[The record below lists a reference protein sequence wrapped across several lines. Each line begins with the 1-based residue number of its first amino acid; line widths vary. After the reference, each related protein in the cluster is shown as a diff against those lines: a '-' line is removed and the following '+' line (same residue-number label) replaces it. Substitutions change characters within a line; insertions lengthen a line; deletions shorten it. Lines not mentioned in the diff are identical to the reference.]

1 MSGHR
6 SVLVCSLGLGVA
18 AGLVGI
24 HLYASSSPRTKKSMQ
39 KSLKKTVDELSDI
52 VEDIGD
58 GIKTM
63 R

>member
-1 MSGHR
+1 MSGR
-6 SVLVCSLGLGVA
+6 RNVLMCSLGLGVA

-24 HLYASSSPRTKKSMQ
+24 HLYASSSPRAQRTMQ

-58 GIKTM
+58 GIKA
-63 R
+63 RR